1 MSLGKRSLD
10 AVLVK
15 LLRHRRLDRGMTL
28 IEHATRCVRAGEIHE
43 LVTTD
48 QDVAAGDRVDRVGF
62 LGFAELQKGGVI
74 ERGDLVFVHDRRV
87 GVVAGFDECH
97 YPNHYNVIIR
107 TSELLTADAVGLRV
121 EDTVRFVEGESP

>member
-1 MSLGKRSLD
+1 MSLGKRSLE
-10 AVLVK
+10 AVVVK
-15 LLRHRRLDRGMTL
+15 LLRHRRLDRGMKL
-28 IEHATRCVRAGEIHE
+28 IGHATRCVRAGEIHE

-48 QDVAAGDRVDRVGF
+48 QDVSAGDSVDRVGF
-62 LGFAELQKGGVI
+62 LGFAELRQGGVI

-107 TSELLTADAVGLRV
+107 TSELLTADAVGLRI
-121 EDTVRFVEGESP
+121 EDTVRFVEGESQ